1 MDRVWKYDKCFY
13 CHHDNPDHPGRKCPQ
28 FPQFWKK
35 WTEEVSNSRT
45 RSRSRAATTIAM
57 AEDGYVDLGNL
68 DPGPP
73 ASPPPPS
80 PCPPMRTS
88 SSSSS
93 SSSSS
98 MSLPAGWVLPSSLF
112 RGKIPF
118 GPVRTNTCV
127 GKTCKRLAA
136 LGSRHCCKLCFTSS
150 GTHHSCTCEEEN
162 FPSMAIEQKR

>member
-1 MDRVWKYDKCFY
+1 MDRVWRYDKCFY
-13 CHHDNPDHPGRKCPQ
+13 CHQDNPDHPGRKCPQ
-28 FPQFWKK
+28 FPQSWKK

-98 MSLPAGWVLPSSLF
+98 LPAGWVQPSSLL
-112 RGKIPF
+112 RGKTPF
-118 GPVRTNTCV
+118 GQIRIYPCV
-127 GKTCKRLAA
+127 GKACKRLAA
-136 LGSRHCCKLCFTSS
+136 QGSRHCCKLCFTSS
-150 GTHHSCTCEEEN
+150 GTHRSCSCEEEN
-162 FPSMAIEQKR
+162 FPSADIEQKR